1 MNIFEMEIFKQKVDR
16 FLHIPIKLPSCSM
29 EVCGAVIVASI
40 FIYLYS
46 IKAVITMVP
55 VMNMIHSKSGC
66 ILNFVEIEPYA
77 ALAQSL
83 IQFIETNL
91 FHKLMRASKNI
102 SIRTCID
109 MPRSSRWFHIARCIW
124 LDNLASD

>member
-1 MNIFEMEIFKQKVDR
+1 
-16 FLHIPIKLPSCSM
+16 M

-83 IQFIETNL
+83 IQFIDTNL
-91 FHKLMRASKNI
+91 FHKLMRASKDI

-109 MPRSSRWFHIARCIW
+109 MP
-124 LDNLASD
+124 